1 MSITSSDLEHQL
13 TRFGLGRVA
22 VLRKTLAA
30 LTPPHVSAA
39 LALAIGSRESG
50 LTNIVGDQGHGR
62 GVFQQD
68 DRFQV
73 AFLRST
79 RGCRSGTYVASF
91 DSALPAGRVP
101 TLSAGCRRMIEI
113 IEANVAQAIAAGVP
127 DGHRL
132 QVAVA
137 GYNAGFG
144 GALAGWRAKRNPDL
158 NTTGGDYSRDVLARA
173 ALVAGM
179 L

>member
-1 MSITSSDLEHQL
+1 VD
-13 TRFGLGRVA
+13 
-22 VLRKTLAA
+22 
-30 LTPPHVSAA
+30 
-39 LALAIGSRESG
+39 
-50 LTNIVGDQGHGR
+50 
-62 GVFQQD
+62 
-68 DRFQV
+68 
-73 AFLRST
+73 FLKST
-79 RGCRSGTYVASF
+79 RGCTSGTYVASF

-113 IEANVAQAIAAGVP
+113 IEANVGQAIDAGVP

>member
-1 MSITSSDLEHQL
+1 MSIDRSDLERQVV
-13 TRFGLGRVA
+13 RFGHGRIA

-39 LALAIGSRESG
+39 LALAIGSRETG
-50 LTNIVGDQGHGR
+50 LMNIVGDHGHGR

-73 AFLRST
+73 DFLRST
-79 RGCRSGTYVASF
+79 RGCKSGTYVASF

-113 IEANVAQAIAAGVP
+113 IEANVAQAINAGVP

-144 GALAGWRAKRNPDL
+144 GALAGWREKRDPDL
-158 NTTGGDYSRDVLARA
+158 NTTGKDYSRDVLARA